1 MPSFRLQGVGISVQ
15 IDAFCNI
22 SVIKSA
28 LGLTSGLENAQCM
41 SFRGFRVL
49 GMRSRSVFCTQE
61 RDQMCSSMTRGID
74 CMQSPPQGRYIMI
87 WKGSALTI
95 MLIERVLLV
104 KLSIS
109 RYCMLVIGRKAVPV
123 AQSRFII
130 AQLRESTTA
139 VELCESDFMEQASV
153 RHLKLESA
161 EACASTLVVI
171 CPMTTLLIPA
181 DPAPAPALAGAQ

>member
-1 MPSFRLQGVGISVQ
+1 
-15 IDAFCNI
+15 
-22 SVIKSA
+22 
-28 LGLTSGLENAQCM
+28 
-41 SFRGFRVL
+41 
-49 GMRSRSVFCTQE
+49 
-61 RDQMCSSMTRGID
+61 MCSSMTRGID

-109 RYCMLVIGRKAVPV
+109 RYCMLVIGRQAGPV

-139 VELCESDFMEQASV
+139 VGLCESDFMEQAGV

-161 EACASTLVVI
+161 GACASTLVVI